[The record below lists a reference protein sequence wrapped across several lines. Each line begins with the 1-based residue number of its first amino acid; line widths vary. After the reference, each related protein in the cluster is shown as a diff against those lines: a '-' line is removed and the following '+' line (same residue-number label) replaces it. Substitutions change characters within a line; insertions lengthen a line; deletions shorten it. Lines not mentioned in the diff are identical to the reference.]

1 MSESRIPNPS
11 TSSKPPRSRKRS
23 VKAAQPPTT
32 AEPRSTSEPS
42 SGASASPVAI
52 SLSAIHRDAMIATAA
67 YFRAQRRNF
76 ETGHELEDW
85 LAAESEIDAA
95 LLGGK
100 LQS

>member
-1 MSESRIPNPS
+1 
-11 TSSKPPRSRKRS
+11 
-23 VKAAQPPTT
+23 
-32 AEPRSTSEPS
+32 
-42 SGASASPVAI
+42 
-52 SLSAIHRDAMIATAA
+52 MIATAA